1 MPPSTLAAGVA
12 TGIGSLPHHDA
23 RAAAASVLR
32 CLPELP
38 AAPQLPVRSPREL
51 MLAQWAVGIP
61 EIEVAP
67 DGALLRVRAD
77 ADAPV
82 VARFDEG
89 AHGGLLEFLEL
100 AALHPMPPARVK
112 AQVTG
117 PLTLGVAMLR
127 AGLPAAHAWARAAQA
142 ARAWGRAVEELV
154 AERLPDATLVLF
166 YDEPAL
172 ALWRGPDG
180 PLDREEATDL
190 LSGALAGVSC
200 TTGVHVCGEA
210 LVRIA
215 LDAGPEVL
223 GVDVSAV
230 ALEDAIAIARFLD
243 GGGWIA
249 WGAVPTDRPV
259 GESAQPHWR
268 ALVDLWCELTRR
280 GCDQARL
287 RRQALVTPA
296 CGLAGHGASQAER
309 AMRLA
314 REIGDRVH
322 DQAVAT
328 KLTVGA

>member
-1 MPPSTLAAGVA
+1 MV
-12 TGIGSLPHHDA
+12 
-23 RAAAASVLR
+23 
-32 CLPELP
+32 
-38 AAPQLPVRSPREL
+38 
-51 MLAQWAVGIP
+51 AQWAVGIP
-61 EIEVAP
+61 EVEIAA
-67 DGALLRVRAD
+67 DGSLVRID
-77 ADAPV
+77 ADVAQPV
-82 VARFDEG
+82 DACFDTG

-112 AQVTG
+112 AQITG
-117 PLTLGVAMLR
+117 PLTLGVALLD
-127 AGLPAAHAWARAAQA
+127 AGLPAPRAWARAAEA
-142 ARAWGRAVEELV
+142 ARAWGRAVEALV
-154 AERLPDATLVLF
+154 AERLPGAALVLF
-166 YDEPAL
+166 FDEPAL
-172 ALWRGPDG
+172 SCWRGGDG
-180 PLDREEATDL
+180 PLEREEATDL
-190 LSGALAGVSC
+190 LSGALAGPSC
-200 TTGVHVCGEA
+200 TTGVHVCGDA
-210 LVRIA
+210 LMRVA

-223 GVDVSAV
+223 GVDVAAV
-230 ALEDAIAIARFLD
+230 ALEDAIAIARFLEGD
-243 GGGWIA
+243 GWIA